1 MENTVDNV
9 CPLYTTTSPF
19 HECFGGPFIAGT
31 TPSPMLS
38 LTPPSLYNYGLIS
51 EQQPMPYILPPLSV
65 SPLQYFMCPGPAT
78 ISPSMF
84 MQGLM
89 RAPVSME
96 GMSSHDTSLQVDDAI
111 DDNSFK
117 PEDPLHSVCHSVKE
131 RTQKRYQSTQFS
143 NQAAE
148 DHELIPVSAHTD
160 DTASEIHDVL
170 FKSTQCHDREVN
182 EENDCVLS
190 PLIDV
195 VGLSDTERVQL
206 ENSVGMVELT
216 GAQDVSVPV
225 SDDYHMGNQERNS
238 LIPKRA
244 TAQSFLSSPVEHTP
258 NAETFI
264 TASRTA
270 LQTKASSQSVSL
282 NSVSFDVLGK
292 VNIATV
298 GNHDQDTGATDLY
311 TDSDSALMA
320 VVN

>member
-1 MENTVDNV
+1 
-9 CPLYTTTSPF
+9 
-19 HECFGGPFIAGT
+19 
-31 TPSPMLS
+31 MLS
-38 LTPPSLYNYGLIS
+38 FTPPSLYNYGLIS
-51 EQQPMPYILPPLSV
+51 EQQPMPYVLPPLSV

-78 ISPSMF
+78 ITPPMF

-96 GMSSHDTSLQVDDAI
+96 GMSSHDASLQVDDAI
-111 DDNSFK
+111 DENSL
-117 PEDPLHSVCHSVKE
+117 EGPLQSVCHSVKE

-160 DTASEIHDVL
+160 DTASEIHDDVL
-170 FKSTQCHDREVN
+170 FKSTQCHDRGVN

-195 VGLSDTERVQL
+195 VGLSDTERLQL
-206 ENSVGMVELT
+206 ENSVGMVKLT
-216 GAQDVSVPV
+216 GAQDVSVSV
-225 SDDYHMGNQERNS
+225 SDDYHKGNQERNS
-238 LIPKRA
+238 LIPKPA
-244 TAQSFLSSPVEHTP
+244 TAQSFLSSPFEHTP

-270 LQTKASSQSVSL
+270 LQTKASSQSVSV
-282 NSVSFDVLGK
+282 NSENNNKVVSFDVLGK
-292 VNIATV
+292 VNITTV